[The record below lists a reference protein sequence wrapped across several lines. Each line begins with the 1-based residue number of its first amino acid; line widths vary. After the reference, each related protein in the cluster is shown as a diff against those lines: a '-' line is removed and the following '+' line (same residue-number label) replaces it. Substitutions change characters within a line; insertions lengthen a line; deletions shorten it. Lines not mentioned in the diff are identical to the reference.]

1 MTHAP
6 DDPRE
11 TRIRELEAAI
21 DEIAHQARLARMAL
35 CENELMIRLE
45 NIGRCAE
52 AVRRR
57 PAEEAGGDEAGA

>member
-21 DEIAHQARLARMAL
+21 EEIAHQARLAQMAL
-35 CENELMIRLE
+35 CENELLIRLE
-45 NIGRCAE
+45 NIARRAE
-52 AVRRR
+52 AVRN
-57 PAEEAGGDEAGA
+57 AADGADEG